1 MAVQFQVAC
10 DQCNTRRR
18 GFAAILAVPSCLIFL
33 AIVLHACSGGSLGTE
48 YNRGSVVA
56 ILFGVTPDTRFTRAE
71 ATIGRIELND
81 SAGRRV
87 ALLEGERTVDLLAV
101 QDGAELLGLAK
112 AVPPGPYDTVRIQ
125 LTDLSLIPKRESA
138 AGGPMI
144 EPRLP
149 RDGYIVIKPRRR
161 PEVAAGDVTILQI
174 DLDLGKSVQ
183 QGDRNHDHD
192 GFQFRPLFLVHR
204 LSSAYRGRLVRF
216 QGRITEI
223 NRSAV
228 KGAVTSLGVCGHN
241 PSTRDPDRDGDVNAG
256 VTSAANGAVTAAR
269 QRGNPTRNEE
279 GAPACVSVGLT
290 PDAELFDVAGPVAV
304 DRLAGG
310 QLVGVTGR
318 ITTDRHGRGVRLEAA
333 MIEFGPREAYSR
345 LSGTIANVSA
355 TDVFDLDPDG
365 GGPRIAVQLRDGAKI
380 LSAEGFL
387 QRGGDVVAGDRVRL
401 VGSMD
406 TGDPALL
413 RAHAAVIAKTAD
425 DSGMRVSGTIRDF
438 DGATGTFTVTSAA
451 GVVGIRL
458 EADAQILVLSVGD
471 DGHVNEAVDLASLRA
486 GQHVEV
492 YGHADFLGGVEAE
505 QVITTP
511 TIVSSL

>member
-1 MAVQFQVAC
+1 
-10 DQCNTRRR
+10 
-18 GFAAILAVPSCLIFL
+18 
-33 AIVLHACSGGSLGTE
+33 
-48 YNRGSVVA
+48 
-56 ILFGVTPDTRFTRAE
+56 
-71 ATIGRIELND
+71 
-81 SAGRRV
+81 
-87 ALLEGERTVDLLAV
+87 
-101 QDGAELLGLAK
+101 
-112 AVPPGPYDTVRIQ
+112 
-125 LTDLSLIPKRESA
+125 
-138 AGGPMI
+138 
-144 EPRLP
+144 
-149 RDGYIVIKPRRR
+149 
-161 PEVAAGDVTILQI
+161 
-174 DLDLGKSVQ
+174 
-183 QGDRNHDHD
+183 
-192 GFQFRPLFLVHR
+192 
-204 LSSAYRGRLVRF
+204 
-216 QGRITEI
+216 
-223 NRSAV
+223 
-228 KGAVTSLGVCGHN
+228 
-241 PSTRDPDRDGDVNAG
+241 
-256 VTSAANGAVTAAR
+256 
-269 QRGNPTRNEE
+269 
-279 GAPACVSVGLT
+279 
-290 PDAELFDVAGPVAV
+290 
-304 DRLAGG
+304 
-310 QLVGVTGR
+310 
-318 ITTDRHGRGVRLEAA
+318 